1 MNWEGGG
8 GGWAAVADWAQGGD
22 GLSSCRLKG
31 RWHLDAALVYGSVK
45 LCGIA
50 FNARLSPCGRDL
62 AHAKRRGERRRC
74 SPQALCVQRI
84 LSGNLFAEAVGG
96 DQLFGLSHSRLR
108 ACLSFLPPCTSLP
121 GPVSPGLSNLPFLA
135 LSRTL
140 RFVRANLRQADLEY
154 AILCAIS
161 APAAAARGEPS
172 LGAFSECAPRRRKH
186 RLGAALVVARA
197 ALLLGRRVSHL
208 PTSPHISPLAPSPG
222 GAARG
227 WCPSG
232 TPTPRCVRLRRP

>member
-50 FNARLSPCGRDL
+50 FN
-62 AHAKRRGERRRC
+62 
-74 SPQALCVQRI
+74 ALCVQRI

>member
-50 FNARLSPCGRDL
+50 FN
-62 AHAKRRGERRRC
+62 
-74 SPQALCVQRI
+74 ALCVQRI

-154 AILCAIS
+154 AILCANTAS
-161 APAAAARGEPS
+161 
-172 LGAFSECAPRRRKH
+172 
-186 RLGAALVVARA
+186 
-197 ALLLGRRVSHL
+197 ALLWWSH
-208 PTSPHISPLAPSPG
+208 
-222 GAARG
+222 ARPYFWG
-227 WCPSG
+227 YM
-232 TPTPRCVRLRRP
+232 PTPGDSVLFWALIELLGLAGTLRKLWLGIEGVELLLLRRFGGVRTVDLRFYDHELRTYM

>member
-50 FNARLSPCGRDL
+50 FNA
-62 AHAKRRGERRRC
+62 
-74 SPQALCVQRI
+74 LCVQRI

-96 DQLFGLSHSRLR
+96 DQLF
-108 ACLSFLPPCTSLP
+108 
-121 GPVSPGLSNLPFLA
+121 GLSNLPFLA

>member
-50 FNARLSPCGRDL
+50 FNA
-62 AHAKRRGERRRC
+62 
-74 SPQALCVQRI
+74 LCVQRI

-96 DQLFGLSHSRLR
+96 DQLF
-108 ACLSFLPPCTSLP
+108 
-121 GPVSPGLSNLPFLA
+121 GLSNLPFLA

-197 ALLLGRRVSHL
+197 ALLLGLHAHAGRLGPLLGSHR
-208 PTSPHISPLAPSPG
+208 
-222 GAARG
+222 AAR
-227 WCPSG
+227 
-232 TPTPRCVRLRRP
+232 PRRHVAQAVARHRGGRALAAAPVWRSADGRPPLLRPRAADVHVRVAPARM

>member
-154 AILCAIS
+154 AILCANTAS
-161 APAAAARGEPS
+161 
-172 LGAFSECAPRRRKH
+172 
-186 RLGAALVVARA
+186 
-197 ALLLGRRVSHL
+197 ALLWWSH
-208 PTSPHISPLAPSPG
+208 
-222 GAARG
+222 ARPYFWG
-227 WCPSG
+227 YM
-232 TPTPRCVRLRRP
+232 PTPGDSVLFWALIELLGLAGTLRKLWLGIEGVELLLLRRFGGVRTVDLRFYDHELRTYM

>member
-50 FNARLSPCGRDL
+50 FNA
-62 AHAKRRGERRRC
+62 
-74 SPQALCVQRI
+74 LCVQRI

-96 DQLFGLSHSRLR
+96 DQLF
-108 ACLSFLPPCTSLP
+108 
-121 GPVSPGLSNLPFLA
+121 GLSNLPFLA

-154 AILCAIS
+154 AILCANTAS
-161 APAAAARGEPS
+161 
-172 LGAFSECAPRRRKH
+172 
-186 RLGAALVVARA
+186 
-197 ALLLGRRVSHL
+197 ALLWWSH
-208 PTSPHISPLAPSPG
+208 
-222 GAARG
+222 ARPYFWG
-227 WCPSG
+227 YM
-232 TPTPRCVRLRRP
+232 PTPGDSVLFWALIELLGLAGTLRKLWLGIEGVELLLLRRFGGVRTVDLRFYDHELRTYM